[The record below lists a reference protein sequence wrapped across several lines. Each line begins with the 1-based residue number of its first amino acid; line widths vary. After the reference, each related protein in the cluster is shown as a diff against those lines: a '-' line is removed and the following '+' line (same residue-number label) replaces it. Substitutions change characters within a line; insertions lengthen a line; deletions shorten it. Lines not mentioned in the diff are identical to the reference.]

1 MAFSGQSVIPARSL
15 TVHGCIAI
23 HVRRPAAD
31 GLAIGCN
38 HACRLSRSAPA
49 GGNVSLKS
57 LPLRVCWGY
66 LLTSKAVQSP
76 SQAQTRVIA
85 VALAAANPP
94 LGFNQPV
101 HGRFERHARRLL
113 AEVREGEPDG
123 IGHRPPIVATPGDL
137 IQEKTAL
144 KPFA

>member
-1 MAFSGQSVIPARSL
+1 MQIVEIGTS
-15 TVHGCIAI
+15 
-23 HVRRPAAD
+23 RRERVFEIFAPTRVL
-31 GLAIGCN
+31 GLPS
-38 HACRLSRSAPA
+38 H
-49 GGNVSLKS
+49 LKGRTES
-57 LPLRVCWGY
+57 FP
-66 LLTSKAVQSP
+66 
-76 SQAQTRVIA
+76 AQTRVIA

-113 AEVREGEPDG
+113 PEVREGEPDG

>member
-1 MAFSGQSVIPARSL
+1 MAWRLVATML
-15 TVHGCIAI
+15 
-23 HVRRPAAD
+23 AD
-31 GLAIGCN
+31 
-38 HACRLSRSAPA
+38 CRGSAPA
-49 GGNVSLKS
+49 GGNVFLKS
-57 LPLRVCWGY
+57 LPLRVLGY
-66 LLTSKAVQSP
+66 LLSLKGRTEP

-85 VALAAANPP
+85 VALAAASSP

-113 AEVREGEPDG
+113 PEVREGEADG